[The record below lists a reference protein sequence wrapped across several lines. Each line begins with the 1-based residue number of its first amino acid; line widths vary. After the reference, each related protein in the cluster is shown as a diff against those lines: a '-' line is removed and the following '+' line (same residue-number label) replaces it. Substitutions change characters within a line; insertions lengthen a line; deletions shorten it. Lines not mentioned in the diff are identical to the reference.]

1 MQIGMLRL
9 KPILTI
15 LMLTAAGVTASA
27 PAANAWTTRHRHHAY
42 GHGAYDL
49 HHAYGSGGRMRA
61 VPGNN
66 AEGAGNNGNSFYGSN
81 NLDNG
86 NNFGSFR

>member
-1 MQIGMLRL
+1 MKAIVITTTLL
-9 KPILTI
+9 L
-15 LMLTAAGVTASA
+15 AACGVAASESASA
-27 PAANAWTTRHRHHAY
+27 RDSHHRYHAVGSWGSTSHVY
-42 GHGAYDL
+42 HRPP
-49 HHAYGSGGRMRA
+49 HARIHALR
-61 VPGNN
+61 GNN